1 LVQSSTSRVRVDFSL
16 KREVFFVVIG
26 AILGAITMVVPITF
40 LYIGLGLPY
49 YLTWMAF
56 GHVIGVYSPSS
67 SIIAG
72 IAIHLITA
80 ISIGIAVGVFLYKT
94 GILNISKISNG
105 LFYGLLA
112 GSIVFVVFF
121 IPVYQFILAPEITRT
136 MAAMKVSTSS
146 QGKEYAT
153 TTSTP
158 QYQYANNITTSPGKL
173 YPTII
178 TTSTPQYQ
186 YANNIMVV
194 MIVWLLIHLVFG
206 IVLGGVSSSISI
218 RFGSRYRCTKCD
230 ISFSRIDSLQ
240 KHIQHVHGTTPIQL
254 KRILILGGG
263 FGGIEVLRQLQK
275 AFQDDVGVDITL
287 VSRDNFF
294 LFTPMLPE
302 VSSGMIETRH
312 ILTPIRT
319 FCKRA
324 KFYEASVE
332 SIDLKNKHV
341 VIAHTIGRQ
350 TYPINYRSHTLKYD
364 YLVLALGDKTN
375 FYGMTE
381 VANNALTIKSIGDA
395 IVLRNHI
402 ISMLE
407 QADIEHED
415 LKLKRSLMT
424 FVIVGG
430 GFSGVEVAGELND
443 FVRESIEHFYHNLDR
458 MDARVILVN
467 SGYRILPEVT
477 EDLAQFALQQLRK
490 NGVEVML
497 NTRLVGAASDS
508 VKLNNGSLI
517 SCNTLI
523 WAGGALPDDKLIG
536 SLSCDHDKTGRIV
549 ANKYLEI
556 NGYENGAFVIGDC
569 ACVTDPHT
577 GSPYPPTAQ
586 HALRQARVVTRNIIL
601 TINGKTND
609 KKRIFDYKTKG
620 VMALIGRRNGVGI
633 LLGHKVHGFTAWF
646 LWRSYYLGNL
656 PTVEKKLRVTVDW
669 FIDLF
674 FKRDVTRLKTFSEE
688 KFMNSSVN
696 QPTIQPSSEN

>member
-1 LVQSSTSRVRVDFSL
+1 MTRNTQAMFRIDFSL
-16 KREVFFVVIG
+16 RREVFFVVIG
-26 AILGAITMVVPITF
+26 AILGAVTMVIPITL
-40 LYIGLGLPY
+40 LYTGLGLPY

-80 ISIGIAVGVFLYKT
+80 ISIGIALGVFLYKT
-94 GILNISKISNG
+94 GILNISKLSNG
-105 LFYGLLA
+105 LLYGLLA
-112 GSIVFVVFF
+112 GSIVFAVFF

-136 MAAMKVSTSS
+136 MEAVKVPTTS
-146 QGKEYAT
+146 QGKQYPTLTT

-158 QYQYANNITTSPGKL
+158 QYQYSSNIT
-173 YPTII
+173 
-178 TTSTPQYQ
+178 
-186 YANNIMVV
+186 VV
-194 MIVWLLIHLVFG
+194 MIVWLIIHLVFG
-206 IVLGGVSSSISI
+206 IVLGGISSFLSI
-218 RFGSRYRCTKCD
+218 RFGSRYRCAKCD
-230 ISFSRIDSLQ
+230 ISFSRIDLLQ
-240 KHIQHVHGTTPIQL
+240 KHIQLVHSATPIQL

-275 AFQDDVGVDITL
+275 AFQDDVAVDITL
-287 VSRDNFF
+287 ISRDNFF

-312 ILTPIRT
+312 ILTPVRT

-324 KFYEASVE
+324 KFYEANVQ
-332 SIDLKNKHV
+332 SIDLKNKDV
-341 VIAHTIGRQ
+341 VIAHAIGNQ
-350 TYPINYRSHTLKYD
+350 TRSHILKYD

-375 FYGMTE
+375 FFGMTE
-381 VANNALTIKSIGDA
+381 VANNALTMKSIGDA
-395 IVLRNHI
+395 IVLRNHV

-407 QADIEHED
+407 QADVEHED
-415 LKLKRSLMT
+415 LELRRSLMT

-430 GFSGVEVAGELND
+430 GFSGVEAAGELND

-467 SGYRILPEVT
+467 SGGRILPEVT

-497 NTRLVGAASDS
+497 NTRLIDATQDS

-523 WAGGALPDDKLIG
+523 WAGGALPDKLIG
-536 SLSCDHDKTGRIV
+536 NLSCDHDRSGRIV

-556 NGYENGAFVIGDC
+556 NGYENGAFVVGDC
-569 ACVTDPHT
+569 ACITDPHT

-586 HALRQARVVTRNIIL
+586 HALRQAKVATKNIIFA
-601 TINGKTND
+601 INGKPND
-609 KKRIFDYKTKG
+609 RKISFDYKTKG
-620 VMALIGRRNGVGI
+620 MMALIGKRNGVGI
-633 LLGHKVHGFTAWF
+633 LLGLKVHGFTAWF
-646 LWRSYYLGNL
+646 LWRLYYLGNL

-669 FIDLF
+669 TIDLF
-674 FKRDVTRLKTFSEE
+674 FKRDVSRLRTFTEE
-688 KFMNSSVN
+688 SSVKAS
-696 QPTIQPSSEN
+696 TEILR